1 MKQPSLHHRHTLRTF
16 IVAVIMIL
24 ANATAALAK
33 LTVITYPSG
42 FEECVKVENGTEI
55 YINEPDDATL
65 KSVMWYENDPRV
77 SDGAALP
84 CADSYMGYYIAPQSN
99 GYVVATF
106 DYISPN
112 GTCGKSNSDNV
123 YWYTR
128 STGND
133 NHNVLI
139 IYGSGAMA
147 DYVSLENTPWWDY
160 HETIKTLI
168 ISDGVT
174 SIGNNAFSNFSKLT
188 SVSLPSSLTSIGSSA
203 FEGCDNLT
211 SINLPTS
218 LTSIGSS
225 TFKGCNGLTSINLP
239 TSLTSIGSSAF
250 EGCNG
255 LTSLDI
261 PTNVNDIGNR
271 AFYNCTILK
280 TVNVFSPTPPTLGDL
295 VFDGNASD
303 RKIYVPKPIDTYK
316 TAEGWSSYKDD
327 IDALNL
333 PSVPYINADGNIAYC
348 YDYTELTPDEIG
360 TFRPSGWYVLSSD
373 INYDAFFLFS
383 DSNFGNDTNGDTHII
398 LCDGKT
404 MTLNSDYSF
413 AIYSETSLHIYA
425 QSGGTGTIIAKSS
438 FINTSGIGIQS
449 GSGDIIINGG
459 HITAFGGKCGID
471 SPGNVTINGG
481 TVSATYASTNDDVS
495 GIHANVI
502 TLGWHNASDRIYA
515 DSYNG
520 TVKIKTG
527 QALVDKDNSHRYA
540 VGDGNALSADALT
553 ALAGKTLMPG
563 LLLNDGADNNAQ
575 IAALNGLNTTAILQ
589 DRTLYKDGSW
599 NTLCL
604 PFPIANIEAEG
615 CPLKG
620 ATMRELDE
628 AYITGSTLTLNFKEP
643 VNAIEAGKPYIVKWE
658 STEGT
663 ELKNPV
669 FSGVTVS
676 DATNDY
682 DTHTASPAVTTDERV
697 RFIGTY
703 DQKTIAG
710 EDKSILFLGAGNA
723 LYYPSGENR
732 AVTIGAC
739 RAYFK
744 IGDDTA
750 QARQLTDFNLNFGE
764 EATGVISIENG
775 KLKIEDDNRYSL
787 DGRKLSCKP
796 TAKGLYI
803 HGEVK
808 VVIK

>member
-203 FEGCDNLT
+203 FEGC
-211 SINLPTS
+211 
-218 LTSIGSS
+218 
-225 TFKGCNGLTSINLP
+225 
-239 TSLTSIGSSAF
+239 
-250 EGCNG
+250 NG

-295 VFDGNASD
+295 VFDSNASD

-628 AYITGSTLTLNFKEP
+628 AYITGSTLTLNFK
-643 VNAIEAGKPYIVKWE
+643 NATTAIEAGKPYIVKWE

-723 LYYPSGENR
+723 LYYPSGQNGG
-732 AVTIGAC
+732 VTIGAC

-775 KLKIEDDNRYSL
+775 KLKIEDDNWYSL
-787 DGRKLSCKP
+787 DGRKLSGKP
-796 TAKGLYI
+796 SAKGLYI
-803 HGEVK
+803 HGGVK

>member
-203 FEGCDNLT
+203 FEGC
-211 SINLPTS
+211 
-218 LTSIGSS
+218 
-225 TFKGCNGLTSINLP
+225 
-239 TSLTSIGSSAF
+239 
-250 EGCNG
+250 NG

-295 VFDGNASD
+295 VFDSNASD

-628 AYITGSTLTLNFKEP
+628 AYITGSTLTLNFK
-643 VNAIEAGKPYIVKWE
+643 NATTAIEAGKPYIVKWE

-663 ELKNPV
+663 EDTELKNPV

-676 DATNDY
+676 CAMPDY
-682 DTHTASPAVTTDERV
+682 DTQMTSPTVNTNENV
-697 RFIGTY
+697 LFIGTY

-723 LYYPSGENR
+723 LYYPSGQNGG
-732 AVTIGAC
+732 VTIGAC

-775 KLKIEDDNRYSL
+775 KLKIEDDNWYSL
-787 DGRKLSCKP
+787 DGRKLSGKP
-796 TAKGLYI
+796 SAKGLYI
-803 HGEVK
+803 HGGVK